1 MPVHDTH
8 DTCRD
13 TSHDTHNTCHDTGHD
28 TGRDTHDTDHG
39 TCHDTLLLLKVLIHS
54 FYDIVCELLSYRR

>member
-13 TSHDTHNTCHDTGHD
+13 TSHDTHNTCHD

-39 TCHDTLLLLKVLIHS
+39 TCHDTLLLLKVLIYS
-54 FYDIVCELLSYRR
+54 FYDIACELLPYRR